1 MFYEKGLRFNPSSL
15 ILIYNLARNYM
26 ILCKF
31 KLSIVWFE
39 LGLKLKP
46 RWVNGLVGLALTYF
60 EMGYNSRAVN
70 CIKAAHN
77 NINLVKFDKVIDH
90 GLRSKTPSTVKS
102 DLDTTNLTDASQQ
115 RCHFL
120 AEDIKLLEATMN
132 RAHSDFKS
140 AAIQYKHLMP
150 QLLKN

>member
-26 ILCKF
+26 ILNKF

-60 EMGYNSRAVN
+60 EMKYYSRAVV
-70 CIKAAHN
+70 CIRGAHD
-77 NINLVKFDKVIDH
+77 NISLTRNDRPDDKIV
-90 GLRSKTPSTVKS
+90 LRDRTPS
-102 DLDTTNLTDASQQ
+102 
-115 RCHFL
+115 
-120 AEDIKLLEATMN
+120 
-132 RAHSDFKS
+132 
-140 AAIQYKHLMP
+140 
-150 QLLKN
+150 QLREEK